1 MHDATHP
8 AEQTAMFKA
17 GDRLGLDH
25 LKLGMWLFL
34 ASEVMFFGGLISA
47 FLHFKINNPSPES
60 SLLDV
65 VIVGINTFVL
75 LASSLTVVLGLAAIQ
90 RGDRRGLMGY
100 LVATIILGFANLLA
114 DGFSMAISNY
124 QGVKTRQDEV
134 ERARRTEHG
143 HIDKIPQGERE
154 EIRQI
159 FAAKGFEGDLLER
172 VVHVITNNRE
182 VWVNTMLTDELG
194 IQPVTLSPIRAGIV
208 TFASFLLVG
217 AAPLLPFLFVANN
230 ANSPFM
236 MSAGAAA
243 VAFFAVGAFRGRML
257 EQRAIMGGL
266 STLVTGGAAATVA
279 YLVGWWLRQ
288 QFGVAS

>member
-1 MHDATHP
+1 MNGEIPRPDSGRARLSSEHRRDAIRSRLARPQGHSYLGDSILGAIDGCVTTF
-8 AEQTAMFKA
+8 AVVAA
-17 GDRLGLDH
+17 G
-25 LKLGMWLFL
+25 
-34 ASEVMFFGGLISA
+34 VGGG
-47 FLHFKINNPSPES
+47 FS
-60 SLLDV
+60 SV
-65 VIVGINTFVL
+65 VIV
-75 LASSLTVVLGLAAIQ
+75 
-90 RGDRRGLMGY
+90 
-100 LVATIILGFANLLA
+100 ILGFANLLA